1 MFRRNGE
8 QADSDESFARCY
20 GGSFGAAHTGD
31 AKGLRRCRSRRNVV
45 VVDIDGRRRRRRV
58 EDNKDYDD
66 NDDND
71 TNDCRRRSRRRT
83 SGRCGSHRARQAE
96 SH

>member
-45 VVDIDGRRRRRRV
+45 VVDIDGRRRRRV